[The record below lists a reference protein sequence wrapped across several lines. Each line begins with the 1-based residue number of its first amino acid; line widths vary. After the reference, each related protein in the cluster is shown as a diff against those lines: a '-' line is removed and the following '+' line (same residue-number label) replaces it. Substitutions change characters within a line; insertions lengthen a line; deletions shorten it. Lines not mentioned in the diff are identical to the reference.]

1 MRISRLLIPATLAAL
16 LVPAFASPAAA
27 EAKPASPWTL
37 WFTQPAAKWD
47 DALPVGSG
55 RLGAMVF
62 GRTAD
67 ERIQFNEDT
76 LWTGHPH
83 DYVRKGSAEALP
95 EVRKLLA
102 EGHVRQA
109 TTLARARLLSDPVR
123 QKAYQPFG
131 DLHLH
136 FPGIAAVSS
145 YRRELD
151 LETAVA
157 RTQFDANGVTY
168 TRDVF
173 ASYPDNVIVVH
184 LTASRPGS
192 ITFDLSLTSP
202 QKDSSTTAGGN
213 QPTLTLSGSVQPDG
227 LRFQARALLMTSGGQ
242 VTSDAASLHVAGADS
257 ATILLVAAT
266 SFRNF
271 QDISADPV
279 ARCARYLAALPTARP
294 ESAAYASLLARHEKD
309 HETLFNRVHI
319 DLGTSPAAALPT
331 DERIRRLKSEGGL
344 DADPALAALYFQY
357 GRYLLISSSRP
368 GSQPANLQG
377 IWNELLN
384 PPWECKWTLNIN
396 AEMNYWPAEVTNLSE
411 CTQPLFD
418 LISDLTI
425 SGARTAREEYR
436 ARGWVVHHNTDLW
449 RGSAPINNIDG
460 IWPTGG
466 AWLCYHLWEHWL
478 FTHDRRFLAKE
489 AYPAMRGAS
498 LFFVDSLQRDA
509 RTGWLVT
516 SPSFSPEQGGLTRG
530 PTMDNQLIRSL
541 WEDTIAASRILGTD
555 KKFAAQ
561 LATLLP
567 QLPPNQVG
575 RYGQL
580 QEWLTDIDR
589 PNNNHR
595 HMSPLWALYPGADI
609 TPADPRIFNA
619 AKVLLRWRGDGST
632 GWSYAWRMGLWARVN
647 DGAMAYRQLSLLLE
661 RRTLTNLFDL
671 CGPFQI
677 DGNFGAT
684 AGIAEML
691 LQSQQRTPAGAV
703 LIDLLPAL
711 PAAWPTGSI
720 TGLRARD
727 GFVVDLT
734 WSHGRLD
741 RVHLLSLLG
750 APCRLRIGTRSID
763 LTTRQSEHLT
773 FDGNLNPIR

>member
-1 MRISRLLIPATLAAL
+1 MRLSRLLIPAALAAL
-16 LVPAFASPAAA
+16 LVPAFASPALA

-131 DLHLH
+131 DLHLR
-136 FPGIAAVSS
+136 FPGIAAVSA
-145 YRRELD
+145 YRRELN

-184 LTASRPGS
+184 ITASRPGS
-192 ITFDLSLTSP
+192 ITFDLGLTSP
-202 QKDSSTTAGGN
+202 QKDSSTTAGGD
-213 QPTLTLSGSVQPDG
+213 QPMLTLTGRVQPDG
-227 LRFQARALLMTSGGQ
+227 LRFQARALLMTSGGH
-242 VTSDAASLHVAGADS
+242 VTSDGASLHVAGADS

-279 ARCARYLAALPTARP
+279 ARCERTLAALPTARP
-294 ESAAYASLLARHEKD
+294 ESAAYASLLARHEAD
-309 HETLFNRVHI
+309 HEALFNRVHI
-319 DLGTSPAAALPT
+319 NLGTSPAAALPT
-331 DERIRRLKSEGGL
+331 DERVRRLKSEGGL

-411 CTQPLFD
+411 CAEPLFG

-555 KKFAAQ
+555 KKFAAH

-609 TPADPRIFNA
+609 NPADPRIFNA

-632 GWSYAWRMGLWARVN
+632 GWSYAWRMGLWARVD

-691 LQSQQRTPAGAV
+691 LQSQQRTPSGAV

-741 RVHLLSLLG
+741 RVQLQSLLG

-763 LTTRQSEHLT
+763 LTTRPGERLT
-773 FDGNLNPIR
+773 FDGTLQPVR